1 MSEDSPKGENKQE
14 TPPGDIDSLLAAA
27 ANSLAEVDEQLGQE
41 DSAENQTAI
50 QEKDAD
56 FTSPDNRVD
65 KVDNTLDNLEQ
76 ELNTLLDEV
85 SENDKP
91 QQVSEEDKPKQAGE
105 DDSQNNIDD
114 VLAELTEELE
124 QDEPETVEDEK
135 VSATDTPVTVEN
147 EPTPETDNIDDVLAE
162 LAEELEQDEPETVA
176 AEQEKPQ
183 SVQPEESDG
192 DTEIEQQ
199 SSQAE
204 TQISPDED
212 LEEAQNII
220 DKLPD
225 IGGADKDDGPPAP
238 EASAVD
244 TPAVEQSGQAEPS
257 SKPSEPTAETI
268 PEADQAQPVAET
280 DQASKD
286 DQPAEEGQ
294 AVSEVDQEVMKEL
307 AEIEDKGKADEP
319 APATTKAEAGQN
331 SRLNFPQRA
340 LVQSLETVN
349 KPFEFVPDK
358 TKDILGMIGVVTMI
372 VSVIAAALILLIV
385 D

>member
-1 MSEDSPKGENKQE
+1 MSEDSPKNENKQE
-14 TPPGDIDSLLAAA
+14 TPSGDIDSLLAAA
-27 ANSLAEVDEQLGQE
+27 VDSLADVDEQLGQE
-41 DSAENQTAI
+41 DSAENQTPT

-85 SENDKP
+85 SEDDKP
-91 QQVSEEDKPKQAGE
+91 QQVSEDDKPQQAGE
-105 DDSQNNIDD
+105 GDSQNNIDD
-114 VLAELTEELE
+114 VLAELADELE

-135 VSATDTPVTVEN
+135 VSATATPVTVEN
-147 EPTPETDNIDDVLAE
+147 EPIPETNNIDETPAQAE
-162 LAEELEQDEPETVA
+162 QEITEAPVA
-176 AEQEKPQ
+176 KQEKPQ
-183 SVQPEESDG
+183 SVQPEESVG
-192 DTEIEQQ
+192 NTETEQQ

-220 DKLPD
+220 DKLPN
-225 IGGADKDDGPPAP
+225 IGGADEDDEPSAQETPAI
-238 EASAVD
+238 D
-244 TPAVEQSGQAEPS
+244 TPAPVVEQSDQTEPS
-257 SKPSEPTAETI
+257 PKPSEPTEPTTETI
-268 PEADQAQPVAET
+268 PEVDQAQPVAET
-280 DQASKD
+280 DQTSKD

-307 AEIEDKGKADEP
+307 AEVKDKADEP
-319 APATTKAEAGQN
+319 ATTEADASQYNYFG
-331 SRLNFPQRA
+331 FPQRT

-349 KPFEFVPDK
+349 KPFESVPDK

-372 VSVIAAALILLIV
+372 VSVIAVALILLIV

>member
-14 TPPGDIDSLLAAA
+14 TPLSDIDSLLAAA

-91 QQVSEEDKPKQAGE
+91 QQVSEEDKPQQAGE

-114 VLAELTEELE
+114 VLAELAEELK
-124 QDEPETVEDEK
+124 QDEPETVENEK
-135 VSATDTPVTVEN
+135 VSATDT
-147 EPTPETDNIDDVLAE
+147 
-162 LAEELEQDEPETVA
+162 
-176 AEQEKPQ
+176 

-199 SSQAE
+199 SSQSE